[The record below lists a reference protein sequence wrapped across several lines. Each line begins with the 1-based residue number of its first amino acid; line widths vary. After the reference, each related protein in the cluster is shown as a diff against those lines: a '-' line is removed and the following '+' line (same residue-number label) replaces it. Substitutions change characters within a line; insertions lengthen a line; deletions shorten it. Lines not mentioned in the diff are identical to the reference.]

1 MPERDDGSIDV
12 GGADNKRMGLLPD
25 VIIKILQILAIGLFT
40 VVIMII
46 VAYFVSKMVVSQSG
60 APNNFPIFSNEYLGK
75 PPMLI
80 WYESIDEIRGTTQDT
95 PPKTFVIKLALG
107 YAENNVNILSE
118 LGRQKVRLKDIIR
131 EYFSQRTGQEIK
143 NESQIKAEI
152 KARINSILRNGEIK
166 EIALTQIDIF
176 DM

>member
-1 MPERDDGSIDV
+1 MPEKEDDSMDV
-12 GGADNKRMGLLPD
+12 GGDGGKGALVSGI
-25 VIIKILQILAIGLFT
+25 VIKILQIIAIGLFT
-40 VVIMII
+40 VVVMIM
-46 VAYFVSKMVVSQSG
+46 VSYFVSKMVVSQSG
-60 APNNFPIFSNEYLGK
+60 APNDFPVFSNEYLGK

-80 WYESIDEIRGTTQDT
+80 WYESIDEIRGTTLDT

-107 YAENNVNILSE
+107 YAENNINILNE

-131 EYFSQRTGQEIK
+131 EYFSQRTAQEIK

-152 KARINSILRNGEIK
+152 KARINSVLRNGEIK